1 MYEPLQI
8 QAGLR
13 IFRRGEK
20 AFGPGIARLLEGVE
34 ELGSLR
40 SSARRM
46 GMSYNKAWH
55 VVRECE
61 GNLGFPL
68 LIRNKDRI
76 VPTENGKKILY
87 YCYQI
92 IKNEDYLQETVSSIH
107 GVLEG
112 DINLG
117 AYNSMLSGFVAQ
129 AIRNFSNGCSFPFS
143 IYTYH

>member
-46 GMSYNKAWH
+46 GMSYNKAWSVLH
-55 VVRECE
+55 SCE
-61 GNLGFPL
+61 AHLGYPL
-68 LIRNKDRI
+68 LHRHSGGAGGGGASL
-76 VPTENGKKILY
+76 TEEGRRLLSRY
-87 YCYQI
+87 RAF
-92 IKNEDYLQETVSSIH
+92 EAEAET
-107 GVLEG
+107 
-112 DINLG
+112 
-117 AYNSMLSGFVAQ
+117 MLDQLARQYFDDTV
-129 AIRNFSNGCSFPFS
+129 
-143 IYTYH
+143 